1 MAYGENQQIAVLI
14 GQRLLGKKM
23 VTGKRCENIDRH
35 QALNKLLAAS
45 NGALLK
51 TGLGSPSYDV
61 HAHDDAADNYYLW
74 GAMGGA
80 ALTGLGLAQAQP
92 EK

>member
-1 MAYGENQQIAVLI
+1 
-14 GQRLLGKKM
+14 M
-23 VTGKRCENIDRH
+23 VTDKRRENMDRR
-35 QALNKLLAAS
+35 QAVNKLLAARD
-45 NGALLK
+45 GALVI
-51 TGLGSPSYDV
+51 TGLGSPGYDV
-61 HAHDDAADNYYLW
+61 HAHGDAANNYYLW